1 MSQASGTPF
10 LPSFPVIVIHRIG
23 NQLKAEAPGGFTSTE
38 EIQENATVEQL
49 NAAVSSCAVALAEQ
63 MLIKSNT
70 RVTVIEEDPTTQY
83 SMWLDIADGVVKPV
97 EKPKVPKKKLFASW
111 SRQQKILVFGGLA
124 VVIAISGAFGVR
136 AMIPQQKTQVVISAP
151 PAAQLPVAAPAGWDT
166 YADYAVD
173 SSAVNPLLLDEQI
186 VYAQGSSV
194 KRMEASTGIATDSK
208 DAGFQITNLYQ
219 SFGLGH
225 DVIAASAGTSQ
236 VAVGHAGGA
245 LHQIEAP
252 SESAKL
258 LWVSGTP
265 VYTTVGFVHVPDAD
279 GNLHRYS
286 APADSVPAVV
296 TPDGVWMVSTISPQ
310 AWFITNDSPNLP
322 TAKQLLLG
330 AGEEV
335 TGDVVGVGN
344 SFVVG
349 IRGENQD
356 YIQVFD
362 TTGQNIVDTRTI
374 PEVSLSAHPIVDPYR
389 HILLG
394 TNAMVDI
401 TSDHAVP
408 VAGGSRY
415 GAGFAWVSGIE
426 NQRVSISGE
435 KIPWRVGKNNSSS
448 AVIPD
453 AVLEDGRAVVLFR
466 AEGSRESSRIYVLR
480 AQKGGENHKSTQD

>member
-83 SMWLDIADGVVKPV
+83 SMWLDIDAQVVRPI
-97 EKPKVPKKKLFASW
+97 ERPKVPRKKLLASW
-111 SRQQKILVFGGLA
+111 PRQRKILIFGSLAAVLA
-124 VVIAISGAFGVR
+124 VSGAVGVR
-136 AMIPQQKTQVVISAP
+136 SMMPQQQEQVVVSAP
-151 PAAQLPVAAPAGWDT
+151 GAAQLPVAAPAGWGT

-173 SSAVNPLLLDEQI
+173 ASPVNPLLLDGQI
-186 VYAQGSSV
+186 VYASGSDV
-194 KRMEASTGIATDSK
+194 KRMEAETGIATDSK
-208 DAGFQITNLYQ
+208 DTGFQITNLYQ
-219 SFGLGH
+219 AYGLGD

-236 VAVGHAGGA
+236 VAVGHTGGQMHR
-245 LHQIEAP
+245 LEAP
-252 SESAKL
+252 SDSAKL
-258 LWVSGTP
+258 VWVSGTP

-296 TPDGVWMVSTISPQ
+296 TPDGVWMVSTVS
-310 AWFITNDSPNLP
+310 AEVWLITDDSPNLP
-322 TAKQLLLG
+322 ASQKLSLSG
-330 AGEEV
+330 GGEV

-344 SFVVG
+344 SFAVG
-349 IRGENQD
+349 VRGENQD

-362 TTGQNIVDTRTI
+362 IAGRSLVGTRMI
-374 PEVSLSAHPIVDPYR
+374 PQVSLSANPTVDPVR

-394 TNAMVDI
+394 TNAVVDI
-401 TSDHAVP
+401 TSGKAVP
-408 VAGGSRY
+408 VSGGSRY
-415 GAGFAWVSGIE
+415 GAGYAWVSGAE
-426 NQRVSISGE
+426 NQRVSVTGE
-435 KIPWRVGKNNSSS
+435 KTPWLVGKNNSSS

-453 AVLEDGRAVVLFR
+453 AVLPDGRAVVLFR
-466 AEGSRESSRIYVLR
+466 AENSRDSSRIYVLQPR
-480 AQKGGENHKSTQD
+480 EGGNNT